1 MAQLA
6 NLPQE
11 VIERAYEVAEEME
24 IVEKEDPGTE
34 KKTKSKKQA
43 AVQLVL
49 FDDKGMIIQELQSLN
64 LVQMTPLEA
73 MNTISSWQQR
83 LSQSKENASSRPK
96 RHDQR

>member
-1 MAQLA
+1 
-6 NLPQE
+6 
-11 VIERAYEVAEEME
+11 
-24 IVEKEDPGTE
+24 
-34 KKTKSKKQA
+34 
-43 AVQLVL
+43 VL